1 MSRRMPSHRNFA
13 CLGSGLTLASLLLSG
28 SAAAQTAPALADVS
42 VERLDDITVTARK
55 RDEKLLDVPLA
66 VSAFSSARIETL
78 GLRNLADLS
87 SFSPGF
93 YLTPLATDR
102 ADRSVVA
109 LRFRGMST
117 ESGAPLATLF
127 LDGVTVA
134 SGQTP
139 GLDDV
144 ERVEV
149 IKGPQSAYFGRAT
162 FSGAVNVIT
171 KTPGNEWGG
180 HAKAEV
186 GSYGLHD
193 VSLSLEGPLI
203 KDKLSI
209 RVTGRDFSTDGQYKN
224 GSSLTSTAAGTT
236 YSDRLG
242 AQSTRSLAVSIY
254 ATPIDGLRIRGRF
267 DTWRDKDGAPA
278 SVQLDQTKFNCSFG
292 QKYNYYCGEVT
303 LQSLGKIG
311 YDTAISPTVR
321 AGLLNN
327 GQKFLTPFNTS
338 ETDKFGLERHAY
350 AASLSADYDVTDAIT
365 FSAIG
370 AYHQS
375 KYTAITGTGRDPADY
390 PANPYFGIIPGAPQ
404 QQIWDI
410 RIDNLNRDY
419 SFEARLASTGTSPF
433 HWLLGSS
440 YLNERSV
447 GALSYFSSYGF
458 TQFADGTPTVT
469 NPQTIGMFGSLGYDI
484 FHNLTVSVEGRYQ
497 WTLAR
502 TTPTLTTGALGKTLE
517 ATYKKFLPRVII
529 NYKPVDTIN
538 LYANYAKGNRPA
550 AFNASISALT
560 AAQQQEVLRQTGAQ
574 VAIPEETLT
583 DFEGGVKAELFGG
596 RAQFSLGAYKMIWRN
611 QNSSATAVLQTPGTT
626 AGITQVQVTTS
637 VGKSDLWGIEF
648 EGSMRVARG
657 LTFSGTFDLANSEIK
672 SFNCVYCVSIIGT
685 NNVDGN
691 RIPRTP
697 KYSGSFSADYTTPA
711 FEDYDMFLHGDFTYQ
726 GKKYESE
733 LNLAYTGVVTKVNL
747 RAGIQNKKIRI
758 EAYVK
763 NLLNNEAIEN
773 INRYAADL
781 LDLSNN
787 FGHSTI
793 AVALPE
799 KRTIGLRA
807 GYTF

>member
-1 MSRRMPSHRNFA
+1 MA
-13 CLGSGLTLASLLLSG
+13 LAVLLAPG
-28 SAAAQTAPALADVS
+28 SATAQAAQTGSGAATDDN
-42 VERLDDITVTARK
+42 VERLDEVIVTARK

-66 VSAFSSARIETL
+66 VSVFSTARIETL
-78 GLRNLADLS
+78 GLRDLADLS

-162 FSGAVNVIT
+162 FSGAVNIIT
-171 KTPGNEWGG
+171 KTPGNDWGG

-209 RVTGRDFSTDGQYKN
+209 RITGRDFSTDGQYKN
-224 GSSLTSTAAGTT
+224 TSSLTSTAAGTT
-236 YSDRLG
+236 ASDRLG
-242 AQSTRSLAVSIY
+242 SQSTRSLAVTLY
-254 ATPIDGLRIRGRF
+254 ATPVDGLRIRGRY
-267 DTWRDKDGAPA
+267 DMWRDRDGAPA
-278 SVQLDQTKFNCSFG
+278 SVQIDQTKFNCSFG
-292 QKYNYYCGEVT
+292 QKYNYYCGEVKLQT
-303 LQSLGKIG
+303 LGTIG

-338 ETDKFGLERHAY
+338 QTDKFGLERHAY

-370 AYHQS
+370 AYHEA
-375 KYTAITGTGRDPADY
+375 KYTAITGLGRDPADY
-390 PANPYFGIIPGAPQ
+390 PANPYYGVLPGAPQ
-404 QQIWDI
+404 LQIWDI
-410 RIDNLNRDY
+410 RIDNANRDY
-419 SFEARLASTGTSPF
+419 SFEARIASTGSSPF

-440 YLNERSV
+440 YLNERNV

-469 NPQTIGMFGSLGYDI
+469 NPQTIGVFGSLGYDI
-484 FHNLTVSVEGRYQ
+484 FHNLTLSVEGRYQ
-497 WTLAR
+497 WTKAN
-502 TTPTLTTGALGKTLE
+502 TTPTLISGAIGNTLE
-517 ATYKKFLPRVII
+517 ATYKKFLPRVIL
-529 NYKPVDTIN
+529 NYKPIETVN

-560 AAQQQEVLRQTGAQ
+560 PTQQQEVFNQTGAR

-583 DFEGGVKAELFGG
+583 DFEGGVKAELFDG
-596 RAQFSLGAYKMIWRN
+596 RAQISAGAYRMIWRN
-611 QNSSATAVLQTPGTT
+611 QGSSATAVLQTPGTT
-626 AGITQVQVTTS
+626 AGITQVQVATS
-637 VGKSDLWGIEF
+637 VGKSDLWGVEL
-648 EGSMRVARG
+648 EGSMRVTHR
-657 LTFSGTFDLANSEIK
+657 LTLSGTFDLANSEIK
-672 SFNCVYCVSIIGT
+672 SFNCVYCIAIIGT
-685 NNVDGN
+685 NDVNGN

-697 KYSGSFSADYTTPA
+697 KYSGSFSADYTAPA
-711 FEDYDMFLHGDFTYQ
+711 FDDYDMFMHGDFTYQ

-747 RAGIQNKKIRI
+747 RAGIQNKSIRV

-763 NLLNNEAIEN
+763 NLFNNDTIEN

-781 LDLSNN
+781 LDLSNY